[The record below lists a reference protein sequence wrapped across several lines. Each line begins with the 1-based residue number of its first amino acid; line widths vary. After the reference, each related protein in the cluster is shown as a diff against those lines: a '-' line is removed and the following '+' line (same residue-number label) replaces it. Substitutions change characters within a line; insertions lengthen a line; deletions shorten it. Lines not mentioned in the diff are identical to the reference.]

1 MAKPSI
7 SDLKM
12 WVGNL
17 FTKDDWDYNFSKITS
32 WLSDGNGDLVV
43 NSVQATNGLDMDGSQ
58 ITNLAPATTGS
69 QAVTLDQAETILNR
83 TSYYYPFSIASG
95 KVNSSGNSAYL
106 EKNSDT
112 QVTVLAGNV
121 NPDLVVIQSDAT
133 VESITSNVVL
143 TVGTANGTY
152 NIIKE
157 KGQSPII
164 TTGKVTIGKVFPATQ
179 SAGDYFLDNSIVP
192 FVGYKYDAVEGWVIT
207 PFCHLG
213 YVTVSSG
220 VATVTNFGYND
231 NKYNVN
237 LVEYYVN
244 GSSWYRV
251 YADGWCEQGGTITS
265 NNNNRVDVT
274 LLKPM
279 KNTDYQ
285 ILTQSTNR
293 TGIGVEYYNSQI
305 VLNSEKEVD
314 SFVVMNYYSEITYW
328 KVCGYVA

>member
-43 NSVQATNGLDMDGSQ
+43 NSIQATNGLDMDGSQ

-95 KVNSSGNSAYL
+95 KIDASGNSAYL

-143 TVGTANGTY
+143 TVGTAAGTY

-157 KGQSPII
+157 KGQSPVI
-164 TTGKVTIGKVFPATQ
+164 TTGSVTVGKVFPTSH

-192 FVGYKYDAVEGWVIT
+192 FVGYKYDAVEGWVNT

-213 YVTVSSG
+213 FVTVASG
-220 VATVTNFGYND
+220 VATVTVFNYNNNLFD
-231 NKYNVN
+231 VNVQSIN
-237 LVEYYVN
+237 LVIPDYTRGVNVGQSFTAPNNGVYVIIGGKNNSTSYFYVN
-244 GSSWYRV
+244 GVQAFKYL
-251 YADGWCEQGGTITS
+251 DGSGVSG
-265 NNNNRVDVT
+265 RVDVSYT
-274 LLKPM
+274 ILLAKGDVCYWD
-279 KNTDYQ
+279 NA
-285 ILTQSTNR
+285 LTT
-293 TGIGVEYYNSQI
+293 
-305 VLNSEKEVD
+305 
-314 SFVVMNYYSEITYW
+314 SFS
-328 KVCGYVA
+328 KFFPLKGDK

>member
-95 KVNSSGNSAYL
+95 KINATGDSAYL

-157 KGQSPII
+157 KGQSPVI
-164 TTGKVTIGKVFPATQ
+164 TTGSVTVGKVFPTSQ

-192 FVGYKYDAVEGWVIT
+192 FVGYKYDAVEGWVNT

-213 YVTVSSG
+213 FVKVASG
-220 VATVTNFGYND
+220 VASVTRFSYND
-231 NKYNVN
+231 NLFDVNIQNLNLLMPDYSAGVSFSDGTVCPVNAIGFVISPAGNSYNAIT
-237 LVEYYVN
+237 YVN
-244 GSSWYRV
+244 GVNVVYIKNPANYAGQASSQFLIPKGARLTGASGKY
-251 YADGWCEQGGTITS
+251 YP
-265 NNNNRVDVT
+265 
-274 LLKPM
+274 LKG
-279 KNTDYQ
+279 D
-285 ILTQSTNR
+285 L
-293 TGIGVEYYNSQI
+293 
-305 VLNSEKEVD
+305 
-314 SFVVMNYYSEITYW
+314 
-328 KVCGYVA
+328 

>member
-43 NSVQATNGLDMDGSQ
+43 NSIQATNGLDMDGSQ

-95 KVNSSGNSAYL
+95 KIDASGNSAFL

-143 TVGTANGTY
+143 TVGTADGTY

-157 KGQSPII
+157 KGQSPVI
-164 TTGKVTIGKVFPATQ
+164 TTGSVTVGKVFPTSQ

-192 FVGYKYDAVEGWVIT
+192 FVGYKYDAVEGWVNT

-213 YVTVSSG
+213 FVTVASG
-220 VATVTNFGYND
+220 VATVTGFSYND
-231 NKYNVN
+231 NLFDVNKQSLN
-237 LVEYYVN
+237 LVIPDYKRGISMSTSFTAPNNGIYCCTVGNNNGSASFYVN
-244 GSSWYRV
+244 GVQAYY
-251 YADGWCEQGGTITS
+251 YADGDGVNGMVNSPFTIILAKGDSCYWTS
-265 NNNNRVDVT
+265 
-274 LLKPM
+274 LSGQKFGKFFPLKGD
-279 KNTDYQ
+279 N
-285 ILTQSTNR
+285 
-293 TGIGVEYYNSQI
+293 
-305 VLNSEKEVD
+305 
-314 SFVVMNYYSEITYW
+314 
-328 KVCGYVA
+328 

>member
-95 KVNSSGNSAYL
+95 KIDASGNSAYL

-143 TVGTANGTY
+143 TVGTVDGTY

-157 KGQSPII
+157 KGQSPVI
-164 TTGKVTIGKVFPATQ
+164 TTGSVTVGKVFPTSQ
-179 SAGDYFLDNSIVP
+179 NAGDYFLDNSIVP
-192 FVGYKYDAVEGWVIT
+192 FVGYKYDAVEGWVNT

-213 YVTVSSG
+213 FVKVASG
-220 VATVTNFGYND
+220 VASVTGFSYND
-231 NKYNVN
+231 NLFDVNKQSLN
-237 LVEYYVN
+237 LVIPDYKKGISVGTSFTAPNNGIYCCTVGNNNGNASFYVN
-244 GSSWYRV
+244 GIQAYY
-251 YADGWCEQGGTITS
+251 YADGDGVNGMVNTPFTIILAKGDSCYWTS
-265 NNNNRVDVT
+265 PIDQKFGKFYP
-274 LLKPM
+274 LKGD
-279 KNTDYQ
+279 N
-285 ILTQSTNR
+285 
-293 TGIGVEYYNSQI
+293 
-305 VLNSEKEVD
+305 
-314 SFVVMNYYSEITYW
+314 
-328 KVCGYVA
+328 

>member
-95 KVNSSGNSAYL
+95 KINSSGNSAYL

-143 TVGTANGTY
+143 TVGTSDGTY

-164 TTGKVTIGKVFPATQ
+164 TTGKVTIGKVFPTSQ

-192 FVGYKYDAVEGWVIT
+192 FVGYKYDAVEGWVNT

-213 YVTVSSG
+213 FVTVSGG
-220 VATVTNFGYND
+220 VATVTDFGYND

-237 LVEYYVN
+237 LVEYYTN
-244 GSSWYRV
+244 GKSWYRV
-251 YADGWCEQGGTITS
+251 YADGWCEQGGYSGKGNPMT
-265 NNNNRVDVT
+265 VT
-274 LLKPM
+274 LLKAY
-279 KNTDYQ
+279 KNSDYSILLQQ
-285 ILTQSTNR
+285 IGASGGYEYNNCQWVRSVNNGDFSCALGYGDGLYWR
-293 TGIGVEYYNSQI
+293 T
-305 VLNSEKEVD
+305 
-314 SFVVMNYYSEITYW
+314 
-328 KVCGYVA
+328 CGYIA

>member
-95 KVNSSGNSAYL
+95 KIDASGNSAYL

-157 KGQSPII
+157 KGQSPVI
-164 TTGKVTIGKVFPATQ
+164 TTGSVTVGKVFPTSQ

-192 FVGYKYDAVEGWVIT
+192 FVGYKYDAVEGWVNT
-207 PFCHLG
+207 TFCHLG
-213 YVTVSSG
+213 FVKVASG
-220 VATVTNFGYND
+220 VASVSPFDYNNNLFDLNIQSLELFMPDYTTGVTKNTNTTYIAEND
-231 NKYNVN
+231 VC
-237 LVEYYVN
+237 LRVQ
-244 GSSWYRV
+244 V
-251 YADGWCEQGGTITS
+251 YASNGTTLNATLTIGGASIAFRQDYYDSLYEDFFIPKGFTYRLATDGVGTF
-265 NNNNRVDVT
+265 T
-274 LLKPM
+274 LKEYKL
-279 KNTDYQ
+279 
-285 ILTQSTNR
+285 R
-293 TGIGVEYYNSQI
+293 GV
-305 VLNSEKEVD
+305 
-314 SFVVMNYYSEITYW
+314 
-328 KVCGYVA
+328 